1 MNFVISLFGGF
12 KSKMVKKHINLI
24 VTGSSQAD
32 KALELYQLLK
42 TEFDINV
49 IVSENAKHFVHF
61 PDDVVIY
68 DKLYD
73 TDQYEIGD
81 ETDSIIFRTNVAL
94 NLVYPAT
101 VDFIAKITHGIA
113 NDLPTTL
120 FAIANAM
127 VPTLI
132 FPGHHTNF
140 EKSPFYQRNIQIIHN
155 TNPMVKVYDTFLW
168 CLPGW
173 WRRVM
178 VVFMIHKIP
187 LTKFKRVLKYND
199 WKITALYSEVSLWN
213 ETFFLYKKKMG
224 VNPFFYYFNFLASK
238 ISIRWIKSFYY
249 SFLGQSFSFSNTS
262 IRAACAAMIFV
273 LFLDPSCLCGNGIF
287 SYHHIRFLKLWQ
299 FVPITSL
306 GRDRLMCGNCFKI
319 FVHDISYFLS
329 DLCFSHWLSM
339 EQFFTNFFPLHHVE
353 LFLHWKCNR
362 LDLGV
367 ICNFTFSYYTPTFL
381 GKNCPPN
388 YLYAIFLPVLCQK
401 NFKKSEKKTRRNEF
415 WNWFIA

>member
-24 VTGSSQAD
+24 VTGSSQAN

-155 TNPMVKVYDTFLW
+155 TNPMVKVYDTFYGVF
-168 CLPGW
+168 PDGEEGHG
-173 WRRVM
+173 RVYDPQDTFDE
-178 VVFMIHKIP
+178 V
-187 LTKFKRVLKYND
+187 KRVLKYND
-199 WKITALYSEVSLWN
+199 WK
-213 ETFFLYKKKMG
+213 
-224 VNPFFYYFNFLASK
+224 
-238 ISIRWIKSFYY
+238 
-249 SFLGQSFSFSNTS
+249 
-262 IRAACAAMIFV
+262 
-273 LFLDPSCLCGNGIF
+273 
-287 SYHHIRFLKLWQ
+287 
-299 FVPITSL
+299 
-306 GRDRLMCGNCFKI
+306 
-319 FVHDISYFLS
+319 
-329 DLCFSHWLSM
+329 
-339 EQFFTNFFPLHHVE
+339 
-353 LFLHWKCNR
+353 
-362 LDLGV
+362 
-367 ICNFTFSYYTPTFL
+367 
-381 GKNCPPN
+381 
-388 YLYAIFLPVLCQK
+388 
-401 NFKKSEKKTRRNEF
+401 
-415 WNWFIA
+415 

>member
-1 MNFVISLFGGF
+1 
-12 KSKMVKKHINLI
+12 MVKKHINLI

-155 TNPMVKVYDTFLW
+155 TNPMVKVYDTFY
-168 CLPGW
+168 GVF
-173 WRRVM
+173 RMVKKVM

-187 LTKFKRVLKYND
+187 LTKLNESWNTMIENNSFIFR
-199 WKITALYSEVSLWN
+199 SLIMKWD
-213 ETFFLYKKKMG
+213 FFLYKKNG
-224 VNPFFYYFNFLASK
+224 VNPFFTILISGFQNF
-238 ISIRWIKSFYY
+238 
-249 SFLGQSFSFSNTS
+249 
-262 IRAACAAMIFV
+262 
-273 LFLDPSCLCGNGIF
+273 DPMN
-287 SYHHIRFLKLWQ
+287 
-299 FVPITSL
+299 
-306 GRDRLMCGNCFKI
+306 
-319 FVHDISYFLS
+319 
-329 DLCFSHWLSM
+329 
-339 EQFFTNFFPLHHVE
+339 
-353 LFLHWKCNR
+353 
-362 LDLGV
+362 
-367 ICNFTFSYYTPTFL
+367 
-381 GKNCPPN
+381 
-388 YLYAIFLPVLCQK
+388 
-401 NFKKSEKKTRRNEF
+401 
-415 WNWFIA
+415 